1 MLKRGNKNRGFTLIE
16 IIVVLVILAILAAFT
31 IPAMLGFIKR
41 GQEQKVIQ
49 NASHWYTAS
58 ETVLV
63 EMYANGTKRV
73 GGNPVVVNKINER
86 AEAPG
91 CTDFI
96 IYTNGNLDKTS
107 TIEASTLVGAYYKEN
122 GIEVTYYDGIWHVGD
137 NRSILKTK
145 VGSNFYTIKS
155 GGKLMIN

>member
-49 NASHWYTAS
+49 NASRWYTAS

-63 EMYANGTKRV
+63 EMYANGTKTV
-73 GGNPVVVNKINER
+73 GGNTAVVNKINER

-122 GIEVTYYDGIWHVGD
+122 GIEVTYYDGVWHVGNYKFVLI
-137 NRSILKTK
+137 NRVK
-145 VGSNFYTIKS
+145 NNYYTIKKN
-155 GGKLMIN
+155 GLLINK